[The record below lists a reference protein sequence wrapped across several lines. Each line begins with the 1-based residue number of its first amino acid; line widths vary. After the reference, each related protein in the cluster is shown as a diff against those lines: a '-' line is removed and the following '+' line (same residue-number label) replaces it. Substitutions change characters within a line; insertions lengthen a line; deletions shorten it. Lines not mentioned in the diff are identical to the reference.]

1 MAKDENKESEIRGD
15 EQEIVDQRLPV
26 WRPQDADREYY
37 RYETKKRIQ
46 HYTVPP
52 QTIFRPAKPTPTIRD
67 AEHKRVAVYARVST
81 KSKEQVSS
89 IENQTKYYTEKIA
102 KTPNWDLAEIYSD
115 EGKSGTSKKWRPEFK
130 RMLEDASK
138 KKMDLIVC
146 ASVSRFARNISDL
159 IEEVR
164 KLRTTNPSNPVGVY
178 FETEDLYTLDPNI
191 NERLQMQGLFAE
203 WESGNKSRRM
213 ILSYDQRI
221 CTGQFPLSDLLGLRH
236 TIEGGFIIEEEEA
249 KTVKYIF
256 LATLCGYT
264 AEEIAEVLTDKQRPT
279 LRGRTEW
286 TASMVKAIM
295 ENERRW
301 GDLEVRKRVVID
313 YKEKVT
319 AKNDGLRE
327 GAYIPHYHEG
337 IVSPEIARAAHM
349 MRASRYKF
357 GSVPDVYVIDSGA
370 LKGFVSIS
378 PTWSGIDNRAF
389 QDISRQV
396 YNEDEFCEL
405 QRRANIM
412 NGRTHSNVVSMTLND
427 YRVAPGVMFMT
438 RSDPQ
443 LTFSQRSMKLN
454 AVCWEKLGQQKYV
467 EFLYHPVLEV
477 IAVRSCNATN
487 PNAVLWDET
496 KKSGL
501 QLCTSAFSNAVYDK
515 LDWMRKYKFRFRG
528 VTRVRGGERIIFFFL
543 DEPQILV
550 GKDKKHLDA
559 MDTSDSTVKYIP
571 YKESECGEAAGLTA
585 GIAYPENWQEQ
596 VGVSYEIKQ
605 QRGRVLDAV
614 SSADIRNH
622 GTKVV
627 NPFIGVIP
635 THGELEDELEQIYEA
650 MKPEDNMDN
659 DNFSFLADAES
670 SITGDKTEG
679 YTPKEQE
686 LIHQL
691 VQERLGKK
699 NAIEFESLDDYVVP
713 PKMFFSM
720 IKKPAVSIRANR
732 MEFSMSAIRL
742 FEGVQHVLPMLS
754 ENKKRMVVAIC
765 AEEEIS
771 SIEWARLKKDKWVNR
786 SISCP
791 EYVQSIYKMMNWNK
805 ECRYK
810 IYGRLA
816 NSERGLV
823 LVFDLASAVMF
834 DPLPEEYFD
843 KHTGKMKKRIVKY
856 YPDEIRMKLGRSYS
870 DYEALQQRSS
880 FESLSGYMDTS
891 GGAVPA
897 TVSEELAASISMQE
911 QEKKRE
917 TLFGTIIGNGGDD
930 DVRNNE

>member
-1 MAKDENKESEIRGD
+1 M
-15 EQEIVDQRLPV
+15 
-26 WRPQDADREYY
+26 
-37 RYETKKRIQ
+37 
-46 HYTVPP
+46 
-52 QTIFRPAKPTPTIRD
+52 
-67 AEHKRVAVYARVST
+67 ST

-264 AEEIAEVLTDKQRPT
+264 AEEIAEVLTEKQRPT

-286 TASMVKAIM
+286 TPSMVKAIM

-337 IVSPEIARAAHM
+337 IVSPEIARAAH
-349 MRASRYKF
+349 
-357 GSVPDVYVIDSGA
+357 
-370 LKGFVSIS
+370 
-378 PTWSGIDNRAF
+378 
-389 QDISRQV
+389 
-396 YNEDEFCEL
+396 
-405 QRRANIM
+405 
-412 NGRTHSNVVSMTLND
+412 
-427 YRVAPGVMFMT
+427 
-438 RSDPQ
+438 
-443 LTFSQRSMKLN
+443 
-454 AVCWEKLGQQKYV
+454 
-467 EFLYHPVLEV
+467 
-477 IAVRSCNATN
+477 
-487 PNAVLWDET
+487 
-496 KKSGL
+496 
-501 QLCTSAFSNAVYDK
+501 
-515 LDWMRKYKFRFRG
+515 
-528 VTRVRGGERIIFFFL
+528 
-543 DEPQILV
+543 
-550 GKDKKHLDA
+550 
-559 MDTSDSTVKYIP
+559 
-571 YKESECGEAAGLTA
+571 
-585 GIAYPENWQEQ
+585 
-596 VGVSYEIKQ
+596 
-605 QRGRVLDAV
+605 
-614 SSADIRNH
+614 
-622 GTKVV
+622 
-627 NPFIGVIP
+627 
-635 THGELEDELEQIYEA
+635 
-650 MKPEDNMDN
+650 
-659 DNFSFLADAES
+659 
-670 SITGDKTEG
+670 
-679 YTPKEQE
+679 
-686 LIHQL
+686 
-691 VQERLGKK
+691 
-699 NAIEFESLDDYVVP
+699 
-713 PKMFFSM
+713 
-720 IKKPAVSIRANR
+720 
-732 MEFSMSAIRL
+732 
-742 FEGVQHVLPMLS
+742 MLS

-897 TVSEELAASISMQE
+897 TVSEDLAASISMQE

>member
-264 AEEIAEVLTDKQRPT
+264 AEEIAEVLTEKQRPT

-286 TASMVKAIM
+286 TPSMVKAIM

-550 GKDKKHLDA
+550 GRDKKNLDA

-596 VGVSYEIKQ
+596 IGVSYEIKQ

-650 MKPEDNMDN
+650 M
-659 DNFSFLADAES
+659 
-670 SITGDKTEG
+670 
-679 YTPKEQE
+679 
-686 LIHQL
+686 
-691 VQERLGKK
+691 
-699 NAIEFESLDDYVVP
+699 
-713 PKMFFSM
+713 
-720 IKKPAVSIRANR
+720 
-732 MEFSMSAIRL
+732 
-742 FEGVQHVLPMLS
+742 
-754 ENKKRMVVAIC
+754 
-765 AEEEIS
+765 
-771 SIEWARLKKDKWVNR
+771 
-786 SISCP
+786 
-791 EYVQSIYKMMNWNK
+791 
-805 ECRYK
+805 
-810 IYGRLA
+810 
-816 NSERGLV
+816 
-823 LVFDLASAVMF
+823 
-834 DPLPEEYFD
+834 
-843 KHTGKMKKRIVKY
+843 
-856 YPDEIRMKLGRSYS
+856 
-870 DYEALQQRSS
+870 
-880 FESLSGYMDTS
+880 
-891 GGAVPA
+891 
-897 TVSEELAASISMQE
+897 
-911 QEKKRE
+911 
-917 TLFGTIIGNGGDD
+917 
-930 DVRNNE
+930 

>member
-1 MAKDENKESEIRGD
+1 
-15 EQEIVDQRLPV
+15 
-26 WRPQDADREYY
+26 
-37 RYETKKRIQ
+37 
-46 HYTVPP
+46 
-52 QTIFRPAKPTPTIRD
+52 
-67 AEHKRVAVYARVST
+67 
-81 KSKEQVSS
+81 
-89 IENQTKYYTEKIA
+89 
-102 KTPNWDLAEIYSD
+102 
-115 EGKSGTSKKWRPEFK
+115 
-130 RMLEDASK
+130 
-138 KKMDLIVC
+138 
-146 ASVSRFARNISDL
+146 
-159 IEEVR
+159 
-164 KLRTTNPSNPVGVY
+164 
-178 FETEDLYTLDPNI
+178 
-191 NERLQMQGLFAE
+191 
-203 WESGNKSRRM
+203 M

-264 AEEIAEVLTDKQRPT
+264 AEEIAEVLTEKQRPT

-286 TASMVKAIM
+286 TPSMVKAIM

-319 AKNDGLRE
+319 AKNEGLRE

-412 NGRTHSNVVSMTLND
+412 NGRTHSNIVSMTLND

-454 AVCWEKLGQQKYV
+454 AVCWKKLGQQKYV

-487 PNAVLWDET
+487 P
-496 KKSGL
+496 
-501 QLCTSAFSNAVYDK
+501 
-515 LDWMRKYKFRFRG
+515 
-528 VTRVRGGERIIFFFL
+528 
-543 DEPQILV
+543 
-550 GKDKKHLDA
+550 
-559 MDTSDSTVKYIP
+559 
-571 YKESECGEAAGLTA
+571 
-585 GIAYPENWQEQ
+585 
-596 VGVSYEIKQ
+596 
-605 QRGRVLDAV
+605 
-614 SSADIRNH
+614 
-622 GTKVV
+622 
-627 NPFIGVIP
+627 
-635 THGELEDELEQIYEA
+635 
-650 MKPEDNMDN
+650 NMDN

>member
-213 ILSYDQRI
+213 IL
-221 CTGQFPLSDLLGLRH
+221 
-236 TIEGGFIIEEEEA
+236 
-249 KTVKYIF
+249 
-256 LATLCGYT
+256 
-264 AEEIAEVLTDKQRPT
+264 
-279 LRGRTEW
+279 
-286 TASMVKAIM
+286 
-295 ENERRW
+295 
-301 GDLEVRKRVVID
+301 
-313 YKEKVT
+313 
-319 AKNDGLRE
+319 
-327 GAYIPHYHEG
+327 
-337 IVSPEIARAAHM
+337 
-349 MRASRYKF
+349 
-357 GSVPDVYVIDSGA
+357 
-370 LKGFVSIS
+370 
-378 PTWSGIDNRAF
+378 
-389 QDISRQV
+389 
-396 YNEDEFCEL
+396 
-405 QRRANIM
+405 
-412 NGRTHSNVVSMTLND
+412 
-427 YRVAPGVMFMT
+427 
-438 RSDPQ
+438 
-443 LTFSQRSMKLN
+443 
-454 AVCWEKLGQQKYV
+454 
-467 EFLYHPVLEV
+467 
-477 IAVRSCNATN
+477 RSCNATN

-550 GKDKKHLDA
+550 GKDKKNLDA

-650 MKPEDNMDN
+650 M
-659 DNFSFLADAES
+659 
-670 SITGDKTEG
+670 
-679 YTPKEQE
+679 
-686 LIHQL
+686 
-691 VQERLGKK
+691 
-699 NAIEFESLDDYVVP
+699 
-713 PKMFFSM
+713 
-720 IKKPAVSIRANR
+720 
-732 MEFSMSAIRL
+732 
-742 FEGVQHVLPMLS
+742 
-754 ENKKRMVVAIC
+754 
-765 AEEEIS
+765 
-771 SIEWARLKKDKWVNR
+771 
-786 SISCP
+786 
-791 EYVQSIYKMMNWNK
+791 
-805 ECRYK
+805 
-810 IYGRLA
+810 
-816 NSERGLV
+816 
-823 LVFDLASAVMF
+823 
-834 DPLPEEYFD
+834 
-843 KHTGKMKKRIVKY
+843 
-856 YPDEIRMKLGRSYS
+856 
-870 DYEALQQRSS
+870 
-880 FESLSGYMDTS
+880 
-891 GGAVPA
+891 
-897 TVSEELAASISMQE
+897 
-911 QEKKRE
+911 
-917 TLFGTIIGNGGDD
+917 
-930 DVRNNE
+930 

>member
-1 MAKDENKESEIRGD
+1 MAKDENKESEIRGE
-15 EQEIVDQRLPV
+15 EQESVDQRLPV
-26 WRPQDADREYY
+26 WRPQDADREYF

-46 HYTVPP
+46 HYSVPP

-67 AEHKRVAVYARVST
+67 SEHKRVAVYARVST

-264 AEEIAEVLTDKQRPT
+264 AEEIAEVLTEKQRPT

-286 TASMVKAIM
+286 TPSMVKAIM

-496 KKSGL
+496 KKSGI

-571 YKESECGEAAGLTA
+571 YKESECDGAAGLVA

-650 MKPEDNMDN
+650 M
-659 DNFSFLADAES
+659 
-670 SITGDKTEG
+670 
-679 YTPKEQE
+679 
-686 LIHQL
+686 
-691 VQERLGKK
+691 
-699 NAIEFESLDDYVVP
+699 
-713 PKMFFSM
+713 
-720 IKKPAVSIRANR
+720 
-732 MEFSMSAIRL
+732 
-742 FEGVQHVLPMLS
+742 
-754 ENKKRMVVAIC
+754 
-765 AEEEIS
+765 
-771 SIEWARLKKDKWVNR
+771 
-786 SISCP
+786 
-791 EYVQSIYKMMNWNK
+791 
-805 ECRYK
+805 
-810 IYGRLA
+810 
-816 NSERGLV
+816 
-823 LVFDLASAVMF
+823 
-834 DPLPEEYFD
+834 
-843 KHTGKMKKRIVKY
+843 
-856 YPDEIRMKLGRSYS
+856 
-870 DYEALQQRSS
+870 
-880 FESLSGYMDTS
+880 
-891 GGAVPA
+891 
-897 TVSEELAASISMQE
+897 
-911 QEKKRE
+911 
-917 TLFGTIIGNGGDD
+917 
-930 DVRNNE
+930 

>member
-337 IVSPEIARAAHM
+337 IVSPEIARAAHKLIM
-349 MRASRYKF
+349 LGDLFDRGHEAKQLQQFILEQMEQDKIILIRGNHEDLFVELVTTDAGMPYSYHKSN
-357 GSVPDVYVIDSGA
+357 GTYDTA
-370 LKGFVSIS
+370 L
-378 PTWSGIDNRAF
+378 
-389 QDISRQV
+389 
-396 YNEDEFCEL
+396 
-405 QRRANIM
+405 
-412 NGRTHSNVVSMTLND
+412 
-427 YRVAPGVMFMT
+427 
-438 RSDPQ
+438 Q
-443 LTFSQRSMKLN
+443 LTGFDPVMASIRHYDFADAAKDTPFYKEIIPAMLDYFETEHYVFTHGWIPSIPNRDKSYSYISSWREADREQWNQARWFNGMDAAQTADENKTIVCGHWHTSYGHSKYEHKGTEFGEDADFSPYY
-454 AVCWEKLGQQKYV
+454 G
-467 EFLYHPVLEV
+467 PGI
-477 IAVRSCNATN
+477 IAIDA
-487 PNAVLWDET
+487 
-496 KKSGL
+496 
-501 QLCTSAFSNAVYDK
+501 CTAFSGKVNC
-515 LDWMRKYKFRFRG
+515 
-528 VTRVRGGERIIFFFL
+528 
-543 DEPQILV
+543 LV
-550 GKDKKHLDA
+550 
-559 MDTSDSTVKYIP
+559 I
-571 YKESECGEAAGLTA
+571 
-585 GIAYPENWQEQ
+585 
-596 VGVSYEIKQ
+596 
-605 QRGRVLDAV
+605 
-614 SSADIRNH
+614 
-622 GTKVV
+622 
-627 NPFIGVIP
+627 
-635 THGELEDELEQIYEA
+635 ED
-650 MKPEDNMDN
+650 
-659 DNFSFLADAES
+659 
-670 SITGDKTEG
+670 
-679 YTPKEQE
+679 
-686 LIHQL
+686 
-691 VQERLGKK
+691 
-699 NAIEFESLDDYVVP
+699 
-713 PKMFFSM
+713 
-720 IKKPAVSIRANR
+720 
-732 MEFSMSAIRL
+732 
-742 FEGVQHVLPMLS
+742 
-754 ENKKRMVVAIC
+754 
-765 AEEEIS
+765 
-771 SIEWARLKKDKWVNR
+771 
-786 SISCP
+786 
-791 EYVQSIYKMMNWNK
+791 
-805 ECRYK
+805 
-810 IYGRLA
+810 
-816 NSERGLV
+816 
-823 LVFDLASAVMF
+823 
-834 DPLPEEYFD
+834 
-843 KHTGKMKKRIVKY
+843 
-856 YPDEIRMKLGRSYS
+856 
-870 DYEALQQRSS
+870 
-880 FESLSGYMDTS
+880 
-891 GGAVPA
+891 
-897 TVSEELAASISMQE
+897 
-911 QEKKRE
+911 
-917 TLFGTIIGNGGDD
+917 
-930 DVRNNE
+930 